1 MLMLSDPIRHWD
13 RLSEQAIGGIGAM
26 DAYRNGDVITVQF
39 DLPGV
44 DPASIDLQIERG
56 ELRVTAKRR
65 VDHPDGARDLVR
77 ERTEATIARRVVLG
91 DVVDVDHVDA
101 EYADGL
107 LTLRVPLHDHA
118 KARKIDVRHLDPS
131 TSSPPAIT
139 AEVA

>member
-56 ELRVTAKRR
+56 ELRVTAQRR
-65 VDHPDGARDLVR
+65 IDHP
-77 ERTEATIARRVVLG
+77 
-91 DVVDVDHVDA
+91 
-101 EYADGL
+101 
-107 LTLRVPLHDHA
+107 